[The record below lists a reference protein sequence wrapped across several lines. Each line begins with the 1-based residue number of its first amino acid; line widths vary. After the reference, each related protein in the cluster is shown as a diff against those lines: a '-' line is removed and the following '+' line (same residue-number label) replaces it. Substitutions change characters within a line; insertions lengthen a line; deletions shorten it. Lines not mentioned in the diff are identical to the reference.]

1 MMLGRFG
8 DNHPLQVMIV
18 VVVVVVVVAYSTA
31 HDGEVGHVNG
41 HRVTSERI
49 EITYQIHAHVQLPP
63 TFFFLIHEIGHSR
76 QKKKITN
83 FFYFEFFSV

>member
-49 EITYQIHAHVQLPP
+49 EITSQIHAHVQLPP
-63 TFFFLIHEIGHSR
+63 TFFLNSR
-76 QKKKITN
+76 NWSLPPKNKSRT

>member
-49 EITYQIHAHVQLPP
+49 EITYTIHAHVQLPP
-63 TFFFLIHEIGHSR
+63 PFFKFTKLVTPA
-76 QKKKITN
+76 KKKQITN
-83 FFYFEFFSV
+83 FFFI